1 MHQLLK
7 RFALRV
13 ATVFIA
19 VSLTVLVAVQP
30 AKADYLIQK
39 AKVDNIQNT
48 SSNGDNFAITVSDG
62 EGLCNDKVIIFP
74 TSGVVNSEA
83 HYRAY
88 LTALSAMNS
97 GARID
102 VYDYSGSACENGG
115 QISITK
121 PVITLQVAQLQTD
134 QKITEANNSSSSG
147 AISEQFSGA
156 NTEFQ
161 KADGTVQQGGQG
173 IAEGEAS
180 EPDFYGAGQAGGAER
195 NGGRFGYGGAQG
207 NFAGAGQAGAP
218 FFPGSGGAGRNGGRL
233 ATEVLRGTLPGLVRR
248 VRRSSQ
254 VLVGQD
260 VMAVALAT
268 EVLRGTLP
276 GLVRRVR
283 RSSQVLVGQDV
294 MAVALATEVLRG
306 TLPGLV
312 RRVRRSSQVLVGQ
325 DVIAVALDTEAQQ
338 DNLDRRIK
346 VQKQVNIREMLL
358 LV

>member
-121 PVITLQVAQLQTD
+121 PVITQVAQLQTD

-180 EPDFYGAGQAGGAER
+180 EPDFYGAGQAGGAGR

-218 FFPGSGGAGRNGGRL
+218 FFPGSGGAGRNGGRFGYGGAQGNFAGAGQAGAPFFPGSGGAGRNCGRFGYGGAAGQFGQEDKSAEAGEYQGDAPSRL
-233 ATEVLRGTLPGLVRR
+233 EEQSGATSDSESNDSMEFPTPSPRQRG
-248 VRRSSQ
+248 
-254 VLVGQD
+254 
-260 VMAVALAT
+260 MNFC
-268 EVLRGTLP
+268 
-276 GLVRRVR
+276 
-283 RSSQVLVGQDV
+283 
-294 MAVALATEVLRG
+294 
-306 TLPGLV
+306 
-312 RRVRRSSQVLVGQ
+312 
-325 DVIAVALDTEAQQ
+325 QQ
-338 DNLDRRIK
+338 
-346 VQKQVNIREMLL
+346 
-358 LV
+358 

>member
-218 FFPGSGGAGRNGGRL
+218 FFPGSGGAGRNCGRFGYGGAAGQFGQEDKSAEAGEYQGDAPSRL
-233 ATEVLRGTLPGLVRR
+233 EEQSGATSDSESNDSMEFPTPSPRQRG
-248 VRRSSQ
+248 
-254 VLVGQD
+254 
-260 VMAVALAT
+260 MNFC
-268 EVLRGTLP
+268 
-276 GLVRRVR
+276 
-283 RSSQVLVGQDV
+283 
-294 MAVALATEVLRG
+294 
-306 TLPGLV
+306 
-312 RRVRRSSQVLVGQ
+312 
-325 DVIAVALDTEAQQ
+325 QQ
-338 DNLDRRIK
+338 
-346 VQKQVNIREMLL
+346 
-358 LV
+358 